1 MKLTTAILFATSL
14 ASAATLSDSLKAGKA
29 QLQSAGP
36 IAFGPEGILFVGDT
50 KGAAI
55 FAFDTG
61 DQQNNKAAGPVDLE
75 GLGGKIGAL
84 VGVTADQ
91 ILVNDLAV
99 NPLSKNIYLSVS
111 RGKGPDAVPVI
122 VRIDGGG
129 KISEV
134 KLENIRHA
142 SVALPNAPAGGADRR
157 AQTQRQEA
165 ITDLAW
171 SDGRVVV
178 AGLSNEEFSSNLRTI
193 PFPFRTADQGASVE
207 IFHGAHGR
215 FETNSPVRT
224 FVPYQ
229 IDGEDYILAAYT
241 CTPLVKLPTSSL
253 KSGAKVKGTTI
264 AELGNGN
271 RPLDMVVYRKDGKDF
286 ILMNN
291 SSRGVMKLP
300 TTSLG
305 TAPAITAQTDITGV
319 PYETLAQFKGVMQ
332 LDRYDDS
339 RAVMLFRNEAGSL
352 DLKTVALP

>member
-1 MKLTTAILFATSL
+1 MKLTTAILLAASL

-29 QLQSAGP
+29 GLQSAGP
-36 IAFGPEGILFVGDT
+36 ITFGPEGILFVGDT

-61 DQQNNKAAGPVDLE
+61 DRQPSKAAAPVDLE

-99 NPLSKNIYLSVS
+99 NPISKNIYLSVS
-111 RGKGPDAVPVI
+111 RGKGPDAIPLIIRVE
-122 VRIDGGG
+122 GG

-134 KLENIRHA
+134 TLENIRHA
-142 SVALPNAPAGGADRR
+142 SVALPNAPVAGADRKS
-157 AQTQRQEA
+157 QTQRQEA

-171 SDGRVVV
+171 SDGRVLV

-193 PFPFRTADQGASVE
+193 PFPFRTADQGASIE

-224 FVPYQ
+224 FVPYE
-229 IDGEDYILAAYT
+229 IDGESYVLAAYT
-241 CTPLVKLPTSSL
+241 CTPLVKMPMSSL

-271 RPLDMVVYRKDGKDF
+271 RPLDMVVYQKDGKDF

-291 SSRGVMKLP
+291 SKRGVMKLP
-300 TTSLG
+300 TNSLG
-305 TAPAITAQTDITGV
+305 TATPITAQTDITGV
-319 PYETLAQFKGVMQ
+319 PYETLAQFKGVEQ
-332 LDRYDDS
+332 LDRYDAT
-339 RAVMLFRNEAGSL
+339 RALMLFRSEAGSL